1 MFDFDTWVDGASAAT
16 ICRNLRRRRRAA
28 RRCILNWRRVG
39 RDAVRD
45 GVGMDSAWLTHIRSA
60 LEAANREYRMLTTQV
75 AFFERY
81 LREGDWAA
89 EID

>member
-1 MFDFDTWVDGASAAT
+1 MRDGAG
-16 ICRNLRRRRRAA
+16 L
-28 RRCILNWRRVG
+28 
-39 RDAVRD
+39 
-45 GVGMDSAWLTHIRSA
+45 DSVWLTHVRSA

-89 EID
+89 ELD